1 LRAAFTDL
9 EVASY
14 QLNGFV
20 AIPHFLD
27 EDELRHW
34 REVTDRVDR
43 NAAPGN
49 NVRGENISDACP
61 DVAALWRDGRIG
73 RLVGQLGGFDG
84 VRHLRDHISYVA
96 PGHEATP
103 WHCNMHESWPVDTG
117 DAIVVYVALDDYRW
131 NNKSLVFIPGSHK
144 IMPLGVR
151 TVRPSQR
158 SGKFADLLNEYP
170 ALRGIEPVLV
180 EGAAGLAVFYNALSV
195 HGSAPNMTTRVRRMA
210 SASFVPDGAVSNGL
224 PWHKEVDRRAEN
236 KPLRRA
242 GDPLTDEDAPLVW
255 KRTDCPA

>member
-1 LRAAFTDL
+1 LRATLTDL

-14 QLNGFV
+14 RLNGFV
-20 AIPHFLD
+20 AISHFLD

-34 REVTDRVDR
+34 REVADRVDR
-43 NAAPGN
+43 DAAPGN
-49 NVRGENISDACP
+49 NLRGENISDACP

-73 RLVGQLGGFDG
+73 RLVGQLGGFDR
-84 VRHLRDHISYVA
+84 VRHLRDHISYVP

-103 WHCNMHESWPVDTG
+103 WHCNMHESWHVDTA
-117 DAIVVYVALDDYRW
+117 DAIVVYMALDDFRW

-158 SGKFADLLNEYP
+158 SGKFADILNEYP

-210 SASFVPDGAVSNGL
+210 SASFVPDGAVANGL
-224 PWHKEVDRRAEN
+224 PRHTKVDPRAEH
-236 KPLRRA
+236 KPVRRA
-242 GDPLTDEDAPLVW
+242 GEPLTDEDAPLVW
-255 KRTDCPA
+255 ERTDSPA